1 MRNSDTA
8 GKGSIFPS
16 NRPLFYYIT
25 DRTRLHGA
33 SLITR
38 IRRAIKWGVDFI
50 QIREKDLDDRALFDL
65 TRSAVAFAQGTKCRI
80 LVNGRADIALAA
92 GAHGVH
98 LPSTGLQIADIRPWV
113 PDDLCLGVSVHTLPE
128 IRRACAQ
135 GANYLLLG
143 HIFPTESKAGHGS
156 PLGLRRLKSACSLS
170 SVPVLGLGGIRLD
183 LIGSV
188 LGAGAAG
195 VAGISLFQEAKGTDL
210 QWMIAGKHPFHSR
223 TPSQRETGNLKWR
236 T

>member
-1 MRNSDTA
+1 LRNSDTA

-25 DRTRLHGA
+25 DRTRLQGA
-33 SLITR
+33 SLITC

-50 QIREKDLDDRALFDL
+50 QIREKDLEDGALFDL
-65 TRSAVAFAQGTKCRI
+65 TRSALAHARGTKCRI

-92 GAHGVH
+92 GAHGLH
-98 LPSTGLQIADIRPWV
+98 LPSTGLQIADLRPWV
-113 PDDLCLGVSVHTLPE
+113 PDDLCIGVSVHTLPE

-156 PLGLRRLKSACSLS
+156 PLGLRRLKNACSIS
-170 SVPVLGLGGIRLD
+170 SVPVLGLGGIKLE

-195 VAGISLFQEAKGTDL
+195 VAGISLFQDAESRDL
-210 QWMIAGKHPFHSR
+210 PLMIADKHFSHPQI
-223 TPSQRETGNLKWR
+223 TSQQET
-236 T
+236 